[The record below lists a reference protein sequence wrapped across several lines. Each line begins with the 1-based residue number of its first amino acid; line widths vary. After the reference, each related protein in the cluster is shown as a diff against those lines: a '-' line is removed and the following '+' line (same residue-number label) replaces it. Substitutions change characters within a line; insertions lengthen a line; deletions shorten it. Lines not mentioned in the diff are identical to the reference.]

1 MPRLETGER
10 RRDTAIVSVGWD
22 EPFTARRR
30 IPPKALVLVAAAL
43 ALAAL
48 VVAAAGVVWLRTYAP
63 MRMAGT
69 SGPGPGSLDLMVVR
83 DSEEFAGRTA
93 YVVSGATAGRFG
105 IVFDVTNTG
114 RLPVVI
120 EGLGGDGEADSL
132 LPALKLRRAER
143 GGGRFYDFYPEK
155 LGSGES
161 TFLGLEVIAMRPCE
175 KYVPGSSI
183 GWDSVTL
190 RYSYAR
196 FFEREETIELPVA
209 MSLEC

>member
-1 MPRLETGER
+1 MPRLETSEL

-48 VVAAAGVVWLRTYAP
+48 VVAAAGVIWLRTYAP

-93 YVVSGATAGRFG
+93 YVVSGATAR
-105 IVFDVTNTG
+105 
-114 RLPVVI
+114 
-120 EGLGGDGEADSL
+120 
-132 LPALKLRRAER
+132 
-143 GGGRFYDFYPEK
+143 
-155 LGSGES
+155 
-161 TFLGLEVIAMRPCE
+161 
-175 KYVPGSSI
+175 SI
-183 GWDSVTL
+183 WRWLVG
-190 RYSYAR
+190 
-196 FFEREETIELPVA
+196 
-209 MSLEC
+209 